1 MLRRL
6 FDVMLHAENNPS
18 HPSGQSPRQRSEQPT
33 NAHDAVENAISE
45 LSRTIHGVESAL
57 ARAEEDTKHIAKAH
71 QAYQQRAQILEHE
84 AKKAVIANNEHAA
97 RELLEEQKA
106 VLEMSASYQTMLKN
120 VGATVKKLTE
130 QHRRMLV
137 QRDEIKSRRTVIEA
151 QLSVAHSQ
159 EEFLRNLQTLGLS
172 HEVLEEEL
180 MKAHIRVEMN
190 AVEGVEK
197 ADEYSLAGEVE
208 AASHTASGEEMLARL
223 NAELERER
231 EQQRY
236 LEEEASRKKFALA
249 FENQSIQKSYT
260 PHESLPSSL
269 SPQDKMKSFF
279 ANADNREDRLQQETN
294 DESAT
299 NNAHEDAM
307 RKFFNR

>member
-1 MLRRL
+1 
-6 FDVMLHAENNPS
+6 
-18 HPSGQSPRQRSEQPT
+18 
-33 NAHDAVENAISE
+33 
-45 LSRTIHGVESAL
+45 
-57 ARAEEDTKHIAKAH
+57 
-71 QAYQQRAQILEHE
+71 
-84 AKKAVIANNEHAA
+84 
-97 RELLEEQKA
+97 
-106 VLEMSASYQTMLKN
+106 
-120 VGATVKKLTE
+120 
-130 QHRRMLV
+130 
-137 QRDEIKSRRTVIEA
+137 
-151 QLSVAHSQ
+151 
-159 EEFLRNLQTLGLS
+159 
-172 HEVLEEEL
+172 
-180 MKAHIRVEMN
+180 
-190 AVEGVEK
+190 
-197 ADEYSLAGEVE
+197 VE